1 MLQGVTI
8 PTRKARKNRVI
19 VLEEMNFVWDEPELE
34 EMAQMWE
41 SGSSVFQ
48 IAKHF
53 NGRDPDEVF
62 LALFHLARQEKI
74 TDRFTKPKGE
84 TSW

>member
-19 VLEEMNFVWDEPELE
+19 VLEEMNFVWDKPELE

-41 SGSSVFQ
+41 SGSSF
-48 IAKHF
+48 F
-53 NGRDPDEVF
+53 R
-62 LALFHLARQEKI
+62 
-74 TDRFTKPKGE
+74 
-84 TSW
+84 

>member
-19 VLEEMNFVWDEPELE
+19 VLEEMNFVWDKPELE

-41 SGSSVFQ
+41 SGSSVFS
-48 IAKHF
+48 IAEHF
-53 NGRDPDEVF
+53 KREDPDEVV
-62 LALFHLARQEKI
+62 LAIMHLAKKEKI
-74 TDRFTKPKGE
+74 SARKSGLKGDR
-84 TSW
+84 